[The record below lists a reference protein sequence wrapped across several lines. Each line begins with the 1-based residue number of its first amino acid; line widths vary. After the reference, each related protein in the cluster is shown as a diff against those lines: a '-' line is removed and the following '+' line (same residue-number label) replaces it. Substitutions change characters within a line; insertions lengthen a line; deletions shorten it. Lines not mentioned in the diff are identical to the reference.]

1 MLTDLDKILNPKK
14 LKSAT
19 QDALGSYGVAS
30 LEKLSEK
37 MSATDDNAFDPRR
50 AKNDFLAFKI
60 HARASNAG
68 SLADFAEELLNT
80 YSDQYP
86 DFAILFLYFLSVPL
100 NSASCE
106 RGFSAQNLL
115 KTKLR
120 NRLSDKRQNE
130 LLRISINGPDFALF
144 DYTDA
149 AQNFRQ
155 MRNRIK

>member
-1 MLTDLDKILNPKK
+1 MSLTN
-14 LKSAT
+14 
-19 QDALGSYGVAS
+19 
-30 LEKLSEK
+30 
-37 MSATDDNAFDPRR
+37 DNVFEPMR

-60 HARASNAG
+60 HVRSSNAQ
-68 SLADFAEELLNT
+68 SLADFAEELLTT

-86 DFAILFLYFLSVPL
+86 DYAILISYFFSMPL

-106 RGFSAQNLL
+106 CGFSAQNLL

-130 LLRISINGPDFALF
+130 LLRISINGPDFSLF
-144 DYTDA
+144 DYNDA

-155 MRNRIK
+155 IRNRMK